1 MPRPTKILEPTKMY
15 NLMMKQEQYDKLAT
29 LSEKMQRQSLEQ
41 IAVADLIRDAIDVY
55 LAFALEENDEL
66 ENAET

>member
-1 MPRPTKILEPTKMY
+1 MY

-55 LAFALEENDEL
+55 LAALEESDES
-66 ENAET
+66 ENTET

>member
-1 MPRPTKILEPTKMY
+1 MPRPTTILEPTKMY

>member
-29 LSEKMQRQSLEQ
+29 LSEKMQRQILEQ

-55 LAFALEENDEL
+55 LAALEESDES
-66 ENAET
+66 ENTET

>member
-15 NLMMKQEQYDKLAT
+15 NLMMKQEQYDKLAA

-55 LAFALEENDEL
+55 LAALEESDES
-66 ENAET
+66 ENTET

>member
-1 MPRPTKILEPTKMY
+1 MY